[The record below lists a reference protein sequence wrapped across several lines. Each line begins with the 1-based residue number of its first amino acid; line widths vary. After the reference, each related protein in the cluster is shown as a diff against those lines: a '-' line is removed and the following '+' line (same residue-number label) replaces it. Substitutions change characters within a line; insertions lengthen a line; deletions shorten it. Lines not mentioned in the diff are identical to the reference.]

1 MKPNNRGL
9 LWVDKYRPAT
19 LEEMDFHLELKERL
33 EGMAQRADIPHLLFH
48 GPPGSGKR
56 TRVSCLLRLIYGPAA
71 EKLKV
76 EHRSFKVGDP
86 PKEIEMT
93 ILSSVHHIEA
103 NPSDAG
109 FSDRLIVQE
118 LIKEIASNAPLD
130 VTAVKVPFKVIVL
143 HEVDSLS
150 RTGQQALRRTMEK
163 YSRTCR
169 LILMADSLTKII
181 EPLRSRCNLVR
192 VPSPSEKEICAVLQ
206 KVSKKEG
213 FELPDQFAVKVT
225 RACSKNLRRGL
236 LQLQSSKMD
245 NYPFAEDQVGATPP
259 NIPSCTSFLSSSVG
273 FFNPTQPVSRADWEL
288 VCIDI
293 ASLLMREQS
302 NKRLLL
308 VRTRF
313 YELLTHAIPADAI
326 FEVRSVSYAAQ

>member
-1 MKPNNRGL
+1 L
-9 LWVDKYRPAT
+9 L
-19 LEEMDFHLELKERL
+19 
-33 EGMAQRADIPHLLFH
+33 
-48 GPPGSGKR
+48 
-56 TRVSCLLRLIYGPAA
+56 
-71 EKLKV
+71 
-76 EHRSFKVGDP
+76 
-86 PKEIEMT
+86 
-93 ILSSVHHIEA
+93 
-103 NPSDAG
+103 
-109 FSDRLIVQE
+109 VQE

-143 HEVDSLS
+143 HEVDSLT
-150 RTGQQALRRTMEK
+150 RTAQQALRRTMEK

-192 VPSPSEKEICAVLQ
+192 VPSPSEEEICEVLQ

-225 RACSKNLRRGL
+225 KACSRNLRRAL

-245 NYPFAEDQVGATPP
+245 RYPFAED
-259 NIPSCTSFLSSSVG
+259 
-273 FFNPTQPVSRADWEL
+273 QPVSRADWEL
-288 VCIDI
+288 VCMDI

-326 FEVRSVSYAAQ
+326 FERVTTELLRSADQEIAPAICECAAEYEHRLGQGQKAIIHLEAFAARFMQIYKEYIDNQYSMLIDDD